1 MEVGYIF
8 TKLLALATLCGNLA
22 LLGLVIFFVVRRSIF
37 ERIMSLL
44 GERAMWIG
52 LFLSSA
58 STVGSLVYSEV
69 VSYPACVL
77 CWVQRIFMYPQMF
90 LFGLALWRKERMI
103 APYMLTLSLIGA
115 LVALYQWVKD
125 MLLIYAHTT
134 APCPA
139 VAGLPSCDRI
149 YVLELGYITIP
160 MIALNVFVWLAVVM
174 YSGFNRTRN
183 IEFS

>member
-1 MEVGYIF
+1 MEIGYLF
-8 TKLLALATLCGNLA
+8 TKILAFATLGGNLA
-22 LLGLVIFFVVRRSIF
+22 LLGLGAFFVVRRSIF
-37 ERIMSLL
+37 ERVIAWL
-44 GERAMWIG
+44 GERAIAIG
-52 LFLSSA
+52 LFLSTA
-58 STVGSLVYSEV
+58 STVGSLVYSEIV
-69 VSYPACVL
+69 GYPACIL

-103 APYMLTLSLIGA
+103 APYMLVLSLIGA

-160 MIALNVFVWLAVVM
+160 MIALNMFVWLVIVM
-174 YSGFNRTRN
+174 WAGIRRTKT
-183 IEFS
+183 IH